1 MRWGFWMVAMVQGA
15 AAATDFWD
23 LPPILYSDTEP
34 INPLTQLSSD
44 LASGRRSTDG
54 TSLERLRFIL
64 KELKVP
70 ESSQVLVFSK
80 TSLQNPLIHPANPR
94 SLFFSEDTYV
104 GYVPGGEIE
113 IIIHDPLLGPVFYRI
128 ESTGLL
134 KIERDLTS
142 CISCHATSNTEGVPG
157 MQVRSVFPDEGGRPL
172 FAMGT
177 TQVGPETPLA
187 ERWGGY
193 YVTGRSSLPH
203 LGNRTYQKG
212 GAIDPRT
219 SDLRDLANQLDVT
232 KYPRP
237 TSDIVALL
245 VLEHQCRMHN
255 LLTSAALQYRRA
267 HYLGRAV
274 DPQADP
280 DLGTAGR
287 IADGL
292 AEKIAASL
300 FFQDEADP
308 GEGIEGGEEF
318 QKSLANRF
326 PRTREGDSL
335 ADFQL
340 YTRLFKHRCS
350 FMVYSSAFR
359 SLPPRVKAAVFR
371 EMRTALAGD
380 PKYPWLKPSERAKIS
395 TILTETLPGWPI
407 P

>member
-1 MRWGFWMVAMVQGA
+1 MLAMAQVACG
-15 AAATDFWD
+15 ATDFWD

-34 INPLTQLSSD
+34 ENPLTRLASD
-44 LASGRRSTDG
+44 LAAGARITKE
-54 TSLERLRFIL
+54 TSLDRLRLVL

-80 TSLQNPLIHPANPR
+80 TSLQNPLIHPGNPR
-94 SLFFSEDTYV
+94 SLFFSEDAYV

-128 ESTGLL
+128 ESEGPF
-134 KIERDLTS
+134 KVERDLTS
-142 CISCHATSNTEGVPG
+142 CISCHATTNTEGVPG

-187 ERWGGY
+187 ARWGGY
-193 YVTGRSSLPH
+193 YVTGLSSLPH
-203 LGNRTYQKG
+203 LGNRTYQEG
-212 GAIDPRT
+212 GAIDPLT
-219 SDLRDLANQLDVT
+219 SDLRDLTRQIDVT
-232 KYPRP
+232 KYPLP

-267 HYLGRAV
+267 HFLGRAI

-280 DLGTAGR
+280 DRGTAGR
-287 IADGL
+287 IADEL
-292 AEKIAASL
+292 AETVTACL

-308 GEGIEGGEEF
+308 GEGIEGGEDF
-318 QKSLANRF
+318 QKSLTARF
-326 PRTREGDSL
+326 PRTKDGDSL

-350 FMVYSSAFR
+350 FMIYSSAFR
-359 SLPPRVKAAVFR
+359 NLPPRVKTAVFR
-371 EMRTALAGD
+371 QMRTALDGAPAYG
-380 PKYPWLKPSERAKIS
+380 WLKPSERAKIS
-395 TILTETLPGWPI
+395 TILAETLPDWPAL
-407 P
+407 